1 MRQHHGIGR
10 RAALL
15 LRVVGIALLLLV
27 PARQDGAAW
36 AAASRWDSKAHGAAR
51 LITAVEAAGSGR
63 TLDAGIEISL
73 PPGWHTYWRTPGDAG
88 VAPTIEWAGS
98 DNLAGAAL
106 AWPAPRRLP
115 PLDGLETVGYE
126 GRVVLP
132 VAVTLATPGAALH
145 LHADVDYAACRE
157 VCIPYH
163 ASLDLLL
170 PPGLALPGPEAAL
183 IAAAR
188 AQVPESL
195 GAAGLDL
202 RGAALASAPGGAVL
216 AVRLASAAAPLR
228 APDLFVEGPPTLSP
242 GPPMLHLSG
251 GGRVATLRV
260 QLRGTPPAAL
270 AGQALRLTVV
280 DGGRAAEIAT
290 VPQPG
295 TLPHLPGDGDAD
307 GARLAG
313 MFGVALLG
321 GLILNLM
328 PCVLPVL
335 SLKLLALLEHAG
347 AERRAARR
355 GLLAT
360 AGGVMACFAALAA
373 GLIAL
378 KSAGAAVGWGI
389 QFQFP
394 WFLAAMALAT
404 TLFAASLWDWL
415 PIGLPVRLA
424 DAIGGARARGRLA
437 DAFLLGAFATLL
449 AASCSAPFVGTA
461 IGFALARGP
470 GEIAIVF
477 AGLGLGMAAP
487 YLLAASLPGLAAW
500 LPRPGAWMTWLRRAL
515 GLLLLGTAA
524 WLLAV
529 LAAEA
534 GAQAAVAAGVTL
546 LVLLG
551 VLAWR
556 HHRPRHRP
564 LAAALAGALAA
575 LAVLIPS
582 LHGEAVPIAP
592 ARDEAGPWR
601 KFGDAALSAALAGRQ
616 VVFVDVTA
624 AWCLTCKVNERAV
637 LERAPV
643 AARLHAPGIALLRAD
658 WTRHDPEITAFLQ
671 RFGRYGVPM
680 DVVYGPGAPAGI
692 ALPELLTA
700 EAVVTALHRAA
711 AAP

>member
-1 MRQHHGIGR
+1 MPLR
-10 RAALL
+10 LL
-15 LRVVGIALLLLV
+15 AIALPLLYGGT
-27 PARQDGAAW
+27 AQ
-36 AAASRWDSKAHGAAR
+36 AAASGWDRQAHGAAR
-51 LITAVEAAGSGR
+51 LITAVQATGSGPVV
-63 TLDAGIEISL
+63 DAGIEISL

-88 VAPTIEWAGS
+88 IPPTIAWTGS
-98 DNLAGAAL
+98 GNLARADI

-115 PLDGLETVGYE
+115 PLDGMETVGYE

-145 LHADVDYAACRE
+145 LHAEVDYAACKD

-163 ASLDLLL
+163 ASLDLTL
-170 PPGLALPGPEAAL
+170 PPGLAAPGPEAAL

-188 AQVPESL
+188 AEVPE
-195 GAAGLDL
+195 GAGSAGIDL
-202 RGAALASAPGGAVL
+202 RGAMLAAAPGGAVL
-216 AVRLASAAAPLR
+216 AVRLAGLTAPLT
-228 APDLFVEGPPTLSP
+228 APDLFVEGPADLSP
-242 GPPMLHLSG
+242 AAPEVHLAD

-260 QLRGTPPAAL
+260 LLRGTAPAAL
-270 AGQALRLTVV
+270 AGQTLRLTVV
-280 DGGRAAEIAT
+280 DGTRAAEFVT
-290 VPQPG
+290 VPTPG
-295 TLPHLPGDGDAD
+295 TLPPPAGEG
-307 GARLAG
+307 GVLAG
-313 MFGVALLG
+313 MFGIALLG

-347 AERRAARR
+347 AARRAARR

-360 AGGVMACFAALAA
+360 AAGVMACFAALAA

-378 KSAGAAVGWGI
+378 KSAGSAVGWGI

-415 PIGLPVRLA
+415 PIALPGRLA

-470 GEIAIVF
+470 AEIALVF
-477 AGLGLGMAAP
+477 TGLGLGMAAP
-487 YLLAASLPGLAAW
+487 YLLVAALPGLAAW
-500 LPRPGAWMTWLRRAL
+500 LPRPGAWMVWLRRVL
-515 GLLLLGTAA
+515 GLFLLGTAA

-534 GAQAAVAAGVTL
+534 GAATALSAGAAL
-546 LVLLG
+546 LALLA

-556 HHRPRHRP
+556 HRRPAHRPV
-564 LAAALAGALAA
+564 AAALALALAA
-575 LAVLIPS
+575 LAMLVPS
-582 LHGEAVPIAP
+582 LHGGAAPIPPA
-592 ARDEAGPWR
+592 ARDAGPWR
-601 KFGDAALSAALAGRQ
+601 PFDSATLDAALAGRQ

-637 LERAPV
+637 LDRAPV
-643 AARLHAPGIALLRAD
+643 AARLQAPGTVMLRAD
-658 WTRHDPEITAFLQ
+658 WTRPDPAVTAFLQ

-680 DVVYGPGAPAGI
+680 DVVYGPGAPQGI

-700 EAVVTALHRAA
+700 DVVLAALHRAGA
-711 AAP
+711 TP